1 MVASTKPSAK
11 PRSKPNLKSGASPS
25 RRTSTGKPQP
35 TVQRTNSAASSAP
48 PHSAAN
54 KSARSASRA
63 GLNPGSV
70 LPSAATLA
78 SAESLLSG
86 LASMAPTRLTSQVK
100 HMAEQVMDWAGT
112 AAEMAVG
119 ATAPLVKEPKRRAAL
134 ERAGLVIRDARETAG
149 MTAQDLAAAL
159 DFSDTNLLDLAE
171 SGRIALPFEVILRL
185 ASLLAR
191 NDPIAFVMNLTRFY
205 NPGLWKLMEQL
216 GIGKL
221 ALNVGRER
229 EFMNIF
235 RANDS
240 VRQLKDDEFKIVLK
254 FTQSAFD
261 SAVEMAMLTHA
272 KRVTAKPKAE

>member
-1 MVASTKPSAK
+1 MVASTKP
-11 PRSKPNLKSGASPS
+11 RSKPKAKSVASPARRAPAKPASATRTPARPASSSPS
-25 RRTSTGKPQP
+25 RSGSRIAGKSGKP
-35 TVQRTNSAASSAP
+35 
-48 PHSAAN
+48 
-54 KSARSASRA
+54 ASRQHHSS
-63 GLNPGSV
+63 GSV

-86 LASMAPTRLTSQVK
+86 LANYAPSRLTSQVK
-100 HMAEQVMDWAGT
+100 QMAEQVMDWAGT

-149 MTAQDLAAAL
+149 LTAQDVSAAL

-235 RANDS
+235 RSNDS
-240 VRQLKDDEFKIVLK
+240 VRQLKDDELKIVLK

-272 KRVTAKPKAE
+272 KRVPAKPKAE

>member
-1 MVASTKPSAK
+1 
-11 PRSKPNLKSGASPS
+11 
-25 RRTSTGKPQP
+25 
-35 TVQRTNSAASSAP
+35 
-48 PHSAAN
+48 
-54 KSARSASRA
+54 
-63 GLNPGSV
+63 
-70 LPSAATLA
+70 
-78 SAESLLSG
+78 
-86 LASMAPTRLTSQVK
+86 MAPTRLTSQVK

-149 MTAQDLAAAL
+149 LTAQDVSAAL

-272 KRVTAKPKAE
+272 KRVAVKPKPE

>member
-1 MVASTKPSAK
+1 
-11 PRSKPNLKSGASPS
+11 
-25 RRTSTGKPQP
+25 
-35 TVQRTNSAASSAP
+35 
-48 PHSAAN
+48 
-54 KSARSASRA
+54 
-63 GLNPGSV
+63 
-70 LPSAATLA
+70 
-78 SAESLLSG
+78 
-86 LASMAPTRLTSQVK
+86 
-100 HMAEQVMDWAGT
+100 MAEQVMDWAGT

-149 MTAQDLAAAL
+149 MTAQDVAAAL

-205 NPGLWKLMEQL
+205 NPGLWKLLEQL

-229 EFMNIF
+229 EFINIF

-240 VRQLKDDEFKIVLK
+240 VRQLKDDEFKVVLK

-261 SAVEMAMLTHA
+261 SAVEMAMLTHVKRAPA
-272 KRVTAKPKAE
+272 KAKAE